1 MRAAREAAKYFAP
14 LDLRGGL
21 HVPCRIR
28 AVSRRLSNRE
38 HYPVLVI
45 GTGIAGLTASFVLAQ
60 AGLKVLLVT
69 KAADPKDCN
78 TFWAQGGIIYEG
90 ENDSPAQLIE
100 DILRAGAGL
109 SSEEAVRFL
118 ATEGPRVVKELLL
131 DQIHVPFSTS
141 EEGELDLT
149 QEGAH
154 SVPRI
159 IHAGD
164 ATGRAIEI
172 SLLNRVKSEPNI
184 TLVTEMTAIDL
195 LTTQHHPTDIQVRYR
210 LGNECVGAYLLDNNS
225 EEVYTV
231 FADYTV
237 LATGG
242 IGQIYLHTTN
252 TRSAIGDGVV
262 MAQRAGARIMN
273 AEYVQFHPTALAD
286 KKANHYL
293 ISEALRGEGARLRNE
308 KGEYFMEKYSPA
320 LKDLAPRDVVARAIV
335 EEMTTN
341 KDEFVYLDLANHY
354 HGHQPIRER
363 FPNIAKACSDIGVD
377 IAKDPIPVVPAA
389 HYFCGGILANNIG
402 ETTLARL
409 YAIGETSCTGLHGGN
424 RLASTSL
431 LEGLTWGYY
440 AAHSIRD
447 KYFTGSTPAEG
458 ARQKTVKQHARES
471 DAPAIRR
478 ASSSRPAG
486 IGTLHEGL
494 LESIPNWKAAGT
506 EDVEDPAL
514 ILQDWTTIQ
523 HTMWNYVGIVRSYER
538 LKRAVADIRQLGD
551 RLTKFY
557 HRATISKPI
566 VELFHGQQ
574 MAAIVG
580 NAALRNPVSRGAH
593 FRRD

>member
-1 MRAAREAAKYFAP
+1 VPP
-14 LDLRGGL
+14 LQ
-21 HVPCRIR
+21 
-28 AVSRRLSNRE
+28 SRE
-38 HYPVLVI
+38 HWPVLVI
-45 GTGIAGLTASFVLAQ
+45 GTGIAGLTTAFCLAS
-60 AGLKVLLVT
+60 AGIKVLLVT

-90 ENDSPAQLIE
+90 EGDTPAKLID
-100 DILRAGAGL
+100 DIVRAGAGL
-109 SSEEAVRFL
+109 SNEEAVRFL
-118 ATEGPRVVKELLL
+118 ATEGPRVVRELLL
-131 DQIHVPFSTS
+131 DEIHVPFSTS

-154 SVPRI
+154 SLPRI

-164 ATGRAIEI
+164 ATGRAIEV

-184 TLVTEMTAIDL
+184 TLATELTAIDL
-195 LTTQHHPTDIQVRYR
+195 LTTHHHPADIQVRYR
-210 LGNECVGAYLLDNNS
+210 LRNECAGAYLLDNRTN
-225 EEVYTV
+225 EVYTV

-262 MAQRAGARIMN
+262 MAKRAGATIMN

-286 KKANHYL
+286 KKANHFL

-308 KGEYFMEKYSPA
+308 KGEYFMEKYST

-341 KDEFVYLDLANHY
+341 KDEFVYLDLASFY
-354 HGHQPIRER
+354 RGHQPIRER
-363 FPNIAKACSDIGVD
+363 FPNIARACSEIGID
-377 IAKDPIPVVPAA
+377 IASDPIPVVPAA
-389 HYFCGGILANNIG
+389 HYFCGGVLANTKG

-440 AAHSIRD
+440 AAGSIRD
-447 KYFTGSTPAEG
+447 RMTTATTTASP
-458 ARQKTVKQHARES
+458 TVQ
-471 DAPAIRR
+471 R
-478 ASSSRPAG
+478 AYSSREPG
-486 IGTLHEGL
+486 IGAIDDAL
-494 LESIPNWKAAGT
+494 LQSIPDWQPPGSENM
-506 EDVEDPAL
+506 EDPAL
-514 ILQDWTTIQ
+514 ILQDWTNIQ
-523 HTMWNYVGIVRSYER
+523 NTMWNYVGIVRTYER
-538 LKRAVADIRQLGD
+538 LKRAVADMRGLGT
-551 RLTKFY
+551 RLSKYY
-557 HRATISKPI
+557 HESTISKSI

-574 MAAIVG
+574 MAAIVAD
-580 NAALRNPVSRGAH
+580 AAIKNPVSRGAH
-593 FRRD
+593 FRKD

>member
-1 MRAAREAAKYFAP
+1 MPALK
-14 LDLRGGL
+14 
-21 HVPCRIR
+21 
-28 AVSRRLSNRE
+28 NRD

-45 GTGIAGLTASFVLAQ
+45 GTGIAGLTASFCLAS
-60 AGLKVLLVT
+60 AGIKVLLVT

-90 ENDSPAQLIE
+90 AGDTPAKLIE
-100 DILRAGAGL
+100 DIIAAGAGL
-109 SSEEAVRFL
+109 SNEEAVRFL
-118 ATEGPRVVKELLL
+118 AVEGPRVVKELLL
-131 DQIHVPFSTS
+131 DEMHVPFSKS

-154 SVPRI
+154 SLPRI
-159 IHAGD
+159 IHSGD
-164 ATGRAIEI
+164 ATGRAIET
-172 SLLNRVKSEPNI
+172 SLLNRVKNEPNI

-195 LTTQHHPTDIQVRYR
+195 LTTQHHPTDIQVRYG
-210 LGNECVGAYLLDNNS
+210 LTNECAGAYLLDNRTN
-225 EEVYTV
+225 EVFTI
-231 FADYTV
+231 FSDFTI

-252 TRSAIGDGVV
+252 TRNAIGDGVV
-262 MAQRAGARIMN
+262 MAQRAGARVMN

-293 ISEALRGEGARLRNE
+293 ISEALRGEGARLRNQ

-341 KDEFVYLDLANHY
+341 KEEFVYLDLANFY
-354 HGHQPIRER
+354 HGHGPIAER
-363 FPNIAKACSDIGVD
+363 FPNIRKACAEIGIDIERE
-377 IAKDPIPVVPAA
+377 PIPVVPAA
-389 HYFCGGILANNIG
+389 HYFCGGILANNVG
-402 ETTLARL
+402 ETTLTRL

-431 LEGLTWGYY
+431 LEGLTWGYF
-440 AAHSIRD
+440 AALSIRE
-447 KYFTGSTPAEG
+447 KHEASTTPVESATGPLPRPTRLG
-458 ARQKTVKQHARES
+458 

-478 ASSSRPAG
+478 SYSTRRPG
-486 IGTLHEGL
+486 IGSIDDSL
-494 LESIPNWKAAGT
+494 LRSIPDWRPPGN
-506 EDVEDPAL
+506 ENMEDPAL

-523 HTMWNYVGIVRSYER
+523 HTMWNYVGIVRTYER
-538 LKRAVADIRQLGD
+538 LKRAVADMRELGS
-551 RLTKFY
+551 RLTKYY
-557 HRATISKPI
+557 HESTISKAI
-566 VELFHGQQ
+566 LELFHGQQ
-574 MAAIVG
+574 MAMIVA

>member
-1 MRAAREAAKYFAP
+1 METADDRRQTAGETSAVRRLSSAVS
-14 LDLRGGL
+14 
-21 HVPCRIR
+21 HTMR
-28 AVSRRLSNRE
+28 AVSKLAHRE

-45 GTGIAGLTASFVLAQ
+45 GTGIAGLTTAFQLAQ
-60 AGLKVLLVT
+60 AGIRVLLVT

-90 ENDSPAQLIE
+90 ENDSPAKLIE
-100 DILRAGAGL
+100 DIIHAGAGL
-109 SSEEAVRFL
+109 SNEEAVRFL
-118 ATEGPRVVKELLL
+118 SVEGPRVVRELLL
-131 DQIHVPFSTS
+131 EEIHVPFSTTD
-141 EEGELDLT
+141 EGELDLT

-154 SVPRI
+154 SVSRI

-164 ATGRAIEI
+164 ATGRAIEN
-172 SLLNRVKSEPNI
+172 SLLNRVRTEPNI

-195 LTTQHHPTDIQVRYR
+195 LTTHHHPTDIQVRYR
-210 LGNECVGAYLLDNNS
+210 LTNECVGAYLLDNKTN
-225 EEVYTV
+225 EVFTV
-231 FADYTV
+231 FADFTV

-252 TRSAIGDGVV
+252 TRNSIGDGVV

-293 ISEALRGEGARLRNE
+293 ISEALRGEGARLRNQ

-335 EEMTTN
+335 EEMTSN
-341 KDEFVYLDLANHY
+341 KDEFVYLDLANFY
-354 HGHQPIRER
+354 KGHQPIHER
-363 FPNIAKACSDIGVD
+363 FPNIAKACSEIGVD
-377 IAKDPIPVVPAA
+377 IANDPIPVVPAA
-389 HYFCGGILANNIG
+389 HYFCGGVLANLAG
-402 ETTLARL
+402 ESTLARL

-440 AAHSIRD
+440 AAASIRG
-447 KYFTGSTPAEG
+447 KLESATTPI
-458 ARQKTVKQHARES
+458 ES
-471 DAPAIRR
+471 VTSNVRR
-478 ASSSRPAG
+478 AARATDSPSVRLAASSRPAG
-486 IGTLHEGL
+486 TGHIEDAM
-494 LESIPNWKAAGT
+494 LETIPDWKPPGS
-506 EDVEDPAL
+506 ENMEDPAL

-538 LKRAVADIRQLGD
+538 LKRAVADMRGLGS
-551 RLTKFY
+551 RLTKYY
-557 HRATISKPI
+557 HESTISKSI

-574 MAAIVG
+574 MAAIVA
-580 NAALRNPVSRGAH
+580 NFAIRNPVSRGAH